1 MAVTGASGTGWW
13 ERMVGVKSQWRSH
26 VNWDRYS
33 ILSSQKSFAKSQY
46 GGLHEWNLQA
56 HLLIISWI
64 SNLIPIIISIVHLL
78 FENTKLLKKK
88 KVVGKIE
95 VIIIYLNQMIDT
107 KHSFCVCNVNSF
119 KVHISNLIVL
129 STLKSRYCSINYKR
143 EREIW
148 DLEYV
153 KYVDQEKP
161 EVGLRPSLSD
171 SDTPGYFSVLFC
183 GFLFCKMYNIGEE
196 G

>member
-1 MAVTGASGTGWW
+1 MQILFFAYLTHTKISYFKKKVEWVKKKKKLELIFQIGKLKATLGFYRKSKYERSRSSHWTQMAVTGASGTGWW

-78 FENTKLLKKK
+78 F
-88 KVVGKIE
+88 
-95 VIIIYLNQMIDT
+95 
-107 KHSFCVCNVNSF
+107 
-119 KVHISNLIVL
+119 
-129 STLKSRYCSINYKR
+129 
-143 EREIW
+143 
-148 DLEYV
+148 
-153 KYVDQEKP
+153 
-161 EVGLRPSLSD
+161 
-171 SDTPGYFSVLFC
+171 
-183 GFLFCKMYNIGEE
+183 
-196 G
+196 

>member
-1 MAVTGASGTGWW
+1 M
-13 ERMVGVKSQWRSH
+13 
-26 VNWDRYS
+26 
-33 ILSSQKSFAKSQY
+33 
-46 GGLHEWNLQA
+46 
-56 HLLIISWI
+56 
-64 SNLIPIIISIVHLL
+64 
-78 FENTKLLKKK
+78 
-88 KVVGKIE
+88 GKIE

-107 KHSFCVCNVNSF
+107 KHSFCVRNVNSF